1 MLSKFRCEAAVLA
14 AYLSQ
19 FDNTGTTAADA
30 WHSGADP
37 AHFTADNDQRR
48 RDYARASA
56 RVSATDVSEDDVT
69 ALAWMRRTY
78 GFPPSPLSRF
88 PCH

>member
-48 RDYARASA
+48 RDYAR
-56 RVSATDVSEDDVT
+56 
-69 ALAWMRRTY
+69 
-78 GFPPSPLSRF
+78 
-88 PCH
+88 